1 MAVVAAASS
10 GTSTECYPSW
20 HAIYAPLA
28 TGTQVTVFSG
38 CGLNAAGN
46 IGCAPETMRANAEAQ
61 LKRLAPA
68 NLFDGRLSLD
78 AYTLARYMQ
87 SEVGSGPVE
96 ERVAVGEAA
105 VNRAKLEGLSQGV
118 LSLLLFRQRAGHPN
132 RGFYGPIHGPSGVTT
147 APYGRWASTSK
158 DPTVLT
164 LLLAKLILSGGT
176 ANFARGAD
184 DQVGLEHTAAFPDPA
199 AFVRRQAEQGD
210 YWVGPLPGVDHW
222 RTFLV
227 RHLGIKPSTPTG
239 AVLLQQGL
247 NAVANRARPNW
258 PTSMPVCAAPAPGAS
273 PESSD
278 GARNFLIGFALIG
291 SLVGLGWL
299 ALRVAKG
306 LATRTPT
313 ALADGDEDEDD
324 YDIDWGRG

>member
-1 MAVVAAASS
+1 MATQTPPTA
-10 GTSTECYPSW
+10 TPTECYPSW
-20 HAIYAPLA
+20 HATYAPLA
-28 TGTQVTVFSG
+28 QGAQVVVFSG
-38 CGLNAAGN
+38 CSLNSTGN

-68 NLFDGRLSLD
+68 GLFDGKLSLE

-105 VNRAKLEGLSQGV
+105 VNRAKLEGLSNGV
-118 LSLLLFRQRAGHPN
+118 LSLLLFRQRVGSPN
-132 RGFYGPIHGPSGVTT
+132 RGFYGPIHGSDGVTT
-147 APYGRWASTSK
+147 APFGRWASTSK

-176 ANFARGAD
+176 FNFARGAD

-199 AFVRRQAEQGD
+199 AFVRREASQGD

-227 RHLGIKPSTPTG
+227 RHVGVAPSTGMG
-239 AVLLQQGL
+239 ALLLQQGL
-247 NAVANRARPNW
+247 NAVASRTRPVW
-258 PTSMPVCAAPAPGAS
+258 PVSMPICTAPSREVPQ
-273 PESSD
+273 PD
-278 GARNFLIGFALIG
+278 GAKSFIIGFALIG
-291 SLVGLGWL
+291 GLFGLGWL
-299 ALRVAKG
+299 ALRVAKN
-306 LATRTPT
+306 LATRPT
-313 ALADGDEDEDD
+313 KILGDGEEDD
-324 YDIDWGRG
+324 YDIDWGHG